1 MCQTSYSLL
10 SCGLLLSLPLLIA
23 PLGAPILAQTPQER
37 HDIFRRLHQQSLQL
51 GAGQREVVSAA
62 GRKQLEDRSARIA
75 DEAPIISRHKAHRRS
90 AGSVGAGLAGYL
102 LADST
107 DSQLNL
113 TNAVDASLSGILDR
127 IGPDMRPLRDF
138 NHASADITLEVAQRA
153 WLLMRHHAQT
163 AALDKLSYSRPFVE
177 EALESA
183 KVSPECLLAARETM
197 EAGEQLQSWAIQ
209 CKYWRTTAT
218 SVCVLAFP
226 MRQTVSNDICR
237 FPFTCHTAQSRISRP
252 L

>member
-1 MCQTSYSLL
+1 MTLCQTSYSLL
-10 SCGLLLSLPLLIA
+10 SCGLLLSLPILIA
-23 PLGAPILAQTPQER
+23 PIGAPILAQTPRGR
-37 HDIFRRLHQQSLQL
+37 HDIFRRLDQQS
-51 GAGQREVVSAA
+51 AGQAGEAVSAP
-62 GRKQLEDRSARIA
+62 ARRLSD
-75 DEAPIISRHKAHRRS
+75 DEAPIMRSRKAQRRAVRS
-90 AGSVGAGLAGYL
+90 DGAGLAGYL
-102 LADST
+102 LADPT

-138 NHASADITLEVAQRA
+138 NYASADITLEVAQRA

-163 AALDKLSYSRPFVE
+163 AALDKLSFSRPFVE

-197 EAGEQLQSWAIQ
+197 GAGEKLQSWAIQ
-209 CKYWRTTAT
+209 CKYLAHNTCCSLLNLSQQQQQQQHPPAQQ
-218 SVCVLAFP
+218 VFVLLLP
-226 MRQTVSNDICR
+226 LLSHSSNSI
-237 FPFTCHTAQSRISRP
+237 P